1 MINSLF
7 PDGIAFRSVLTRGL
21 GTLVQ
26 LIFTIYIGRM
36 LGAEALGIFYIY
48 YSWINFIS
56 TFISFGHNA
65 QIIKKV
71 SIYNFRGFDSAEIK
85 LITKSIFFITI
96 AGSLVYLI
104 TVFFSID
111 IANRFFD
118 DNNLISIPKYSAMG
132 GIIFALI
139 KIISDS
145 FKAKKKVSFGL
156 FLEFVLPFT
165 SLLIVL
171 IICRLTSY
179 HILIMDIIFIHL
191 TVSFFIMITS
201 LVYLFFSSYK
211 DLFVNLDWLK
221 INEPFEIKIL
231 LKFWL
236 IMLFNNLLSIG
247 PYLILPF
254 YVTNNDI
261 GHFSIA
267 NRFVAITAS
276 ILFALGSYYG
286 PQFSRI
292 FSENNSIKLLKS
304 YRSSQKYSILFCLPL
319 LTIYLYAPKILIK
332 IYGADFLPAIPL
344 LLIMATGRIINAIVG
359 LSEHFLNM
367 TGNEQWELLSTF
379 LSVILFF
386 FLSFFQ
392 ISSNSIGSVAWAFT
406 IAVSFKSLF
415 SYIRIY
421 NFTNAK

>member
-1 MINSLF
+1 
-7 PDGIAFRSVLTRGL
+7 
-21 GTLVQ
+21 
-26 LIFTIYIGRM
+26 
-36 LGAEALGIFYIY
+36 
-48 YSWINFIS
+48 
-56 TFISFGHNA
+56 
-65 QIIKKV
+65 
-71 SIYNFRGFDSAEIK
+71 
-85 LITKSIFFITI
+85 
-96 AGSLVYLI
+96 
-104 TVFFSID
+104 
-111 IANRFFD
+111 
-118 DNNLISIPKYSAMG
+118 
-132 GIIFALI
+132 
-139 KIISDS
+139 
-145 FKAKKKVSFGL
+145 
-156 FLEFVLPFT
+156 
-165 SLLIVL
+165 
-171 IICRLTSY
+171 
-179 HILIMDIIFIHL
+179 
-191 TVSFFIMITS
+191 
-201 LVYLFFSSYK
+201 
-211 DLFVNLDWLK
+211 
-221 INEPFEIKIL
+221 
-231 LKFWL
+231 
-236 IMLFNNLLSIG
+236 MLFNNLLSIG

-267 NRFVAITAS
+267 HRFVAITAS

-332 IYGADFLPAIPL
+332 IYGTDFLPAIPL